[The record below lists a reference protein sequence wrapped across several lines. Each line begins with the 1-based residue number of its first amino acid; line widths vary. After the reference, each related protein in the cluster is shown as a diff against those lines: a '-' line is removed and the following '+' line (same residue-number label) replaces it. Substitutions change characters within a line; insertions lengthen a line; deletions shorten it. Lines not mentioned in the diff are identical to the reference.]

1 MMKHFR
7 KDKYFRADKYF
18 RTDKYPPKMSALLRQ
33 NLYENPPEGALSR
46 CLAALPDPPAAS
58 VRQSLLSLLRLQMHM
73 LPGYMYAA
81 AAAVFLLIV
90 PATVSEPSS
99 LSSDFILYSGAVLA
113 GAGLFILLHLL
124 LAQSC
129 GMSETERCCRCHF
142 SYIILS
148 RCLCLGLFLLGLCGA
163 VWIITRIFTALPLSC
178 TLGIFLP
185 LAVSCAAGF
194 GVRLI
199 PRAGNPYSAAA
210 AYLIAS
216 VLVSMQLSDLT
227 ARDLPAVVL
236 LLALSVL
243 AVTFETG
250 IFMKRSTG
258 YESYTF

>member
-7 KDKYFRADKYF
+7 KDKYFR
-18 RTDKYPPKMSALLRQ
+18 KMSALLRQ
-33 NLYENPPEGALSR
+33 NLYETPPKGALSR
-46 CLAALPDPPAAS
+46 CLMTLSDLPAVPA
-58 VRQSLLSLLRLQMHM
+58 RRSLLSLLRLQMHM
-73 LPGYMYAA
+73 LPKYMYAIPA
-81 AAAVFLLIV
+81 VVLFPVILLLIAPAAV
-90 PATVSEPSS
+90 SESS
-99 LSSDFILYSGAVLA
+99 APSSDFVLYTGALLS
-113 GAGLFILLHLL
+113 GAGLFMLLHLL

-129 GMSETERCCRCHF
+129 GMAETERCCRYPF
-142 SYIILS
+142 SRIILS

-163 VWIITRIFTALPLSC
+163 VWIMTCIFTALPLSC

-210 AYLIAS
+210 AYLVVS
-216 VLVSMQLSDLT
+216 VLASMQLPELT
-227 ARDLPAVVL
+227 AQDLPAVVL

-250 IFMKRSTG
+250 IFIRRSTG
-258 YESYTF
+258 YEAYTF